1 MTSHS
6 TLLYQQAD
14 TATMRALSGRI
25 CPQPTDT
32 PAAESFGVCPSQHS
46 AETLGCRS
54 AGTRANQ
61 DAGFMAHQPSMQPTP
76 MGFHVS
82 QQSASQGR
90 SERPG
95 LLVSRMLALRLGIT
109 ISGMYSFQH
118 RVESATKHSLTS
130 QVPLVWPRRSAE
142 LRELICALYSCSDRM

>member
-1 MTSHS
+1 MTSYS
-6 TLLYQQAD
+6 TLLSQQAD
-14 TATMRALSGRI
+14 TATMLALSGRI
-25 CPQPTDT
+25 CPQLTDT
-32 PAAESFGVCPSQHS
+32 PAAKRFGVCPSQHS

-76 MGFHVS
+76 MGCHVS

-109 ISGMYSFQH
+109 TLACTHPSTALNQPPSIACFSG
-118 RVESATKHSLTS
+118 ATGLASEIRRASGAHLC
-130 QVPLVWPRRSAE
+130 LVQ
-142 LRELICALYSCSDRM
+142 LL